1 MSQNPTLEPD
11 VLLGLRPRATA
22 VHPQPAPSAVASS
35 QASDQAPTLAPT
47 QVPTQVDLP
56 LATPGIQRWVWH
68 SRFGSMLIETAG
80 EDVFVNGQ
88 RVQRHVG

>member
-1 MSQNPTLEPD
+1 MSQNPNFHPD
-11 VLLGLRPRATA
+11 VLLGLRPSAPGVD
-22 VHPQPAPSAVASS
+22 VHPARPS
-35 QASDQAPTLAPT
+35 PAPT
-47 QVPTQVDLP
+47 QADLP

-80 EDVFVNGQ
+80 EEVFVNGQ